1 MLKFCF
7 LILTGLCFQYSSA
20 QVARSSELYK
30 TIFSKDSLL
39 FEVGFNTCNIGQFEQ
54 LVSENFEFYHDKGGI
69 TPGKPAFI
77 QSIRNN
83 ICNGSYKATR
93 RLVPGSMQVFPLY
106 SNGQLYGAI
115 QNASHRFFE
124 SADKVPEHPTSTA
137 RFTHLWLLENG
148 EWKLSRSLSFDH
160 LPAPKSKQAPLKSP
174 RKKQVKNKL

>member
-1 MLKFCF
+1 MLKCCF
-7 LILTGLCFQYSSA
+7 LLLTSLCFQYGSA

-39 FEVGFNTCNIGQFEQ
+39 FDVGFNTCDISQFEK

-69 TPGKPAFI
+69 TSGKPAFI

-93 RLVPGSMQVFPLY
+93 RLVPGSMEVFPLY
-106 SNGQLYGAI
+106 NNGQLYGAI
-115 QNASHRFFE
+115 QNARHRFSE
-124 SADKVPEHPTSTA
+124 STDKIPEHPTSTA

-148 EWKLSRSLSFDH
+148 EWKLIRSLSFDH
-160 LPAPKSKQAPLKSP
+160 IPAPKPAQTPQKLP
-174 RKKQVKNKL
+174 RKNPVKN